1 MTDGRQAEINKSF
14 VSLASSLVN
23 GYDVVDLLSR
33 LTEDC
38 ARLLDVASAG
48 LLLADQRGVLHVL
61 AASTER
67 TRLLEVYQLQ
77 RAEGPCRDC
86 FLTGQPVAVDN
97 LSAYEQRWPSF
108 VPAARA
114 LGFASVHALPLRLRN
129 NRLGALGLFGAEVG
143 ALAPDDL
150 VLGQALADV
159 ACVALVQD
167 RAASDSTTV
176 NAQLQTAL
184 NSRVVLEQAKGVLAQ
199 LGDLDMPAAFTALRG
214 YARDNNLRLT
224 DTAKAVVDRTLPAQV
239 VLDHAVRA
247 R

>member
-1 MTDGRQAEINKSF
+1 MTDARQAEINRSF

-86 FLTGQPVAVDN
+86 FLTGEPVAADD
-97 LSAYEQRWPSF
+97 LSQYEQRWPSF
-108 VPAARA
+108 VPAARE

-129 NRLGALGLFGAEVG
+129 NRLGALGLFGAQVG

-150 VLGQALADV
+150 ALGQALADV

-199 LGDLDMPAAFTALRG
+199 LGDLDMPEAFTALRG

-224 DTAKAVVDRTLPAQV
+224 DTARAVVDRTLPAQV
-239 VLDHAVRA
+239 VLDHAVRT